1 MNFLVNSLYELLKI
15 IACCCRYCR
24 MDLFCHF
31 CNCHIHWRVL
41 GFSDFLFRISNVTR
55 LWVQPTECASQNFCD
70 AEAIGFDFDVQK
82 DALAFEMLWPMLWPM
97 LWGFCTFKTWF
108 PSWKFFR
115 IPHLRAR
122 HWGALSQVMTDLA
135 VGKDGKPQL
144 TFGQVG
150 CENVKMNMRVVKH
163 RGYSMTDSVFVERQ
177 LCGIWVRLCRNCW
190 KPPDERPKSTTCKF
204 LWKISK
210 KPGVTWQMVYRVYS
224 LDRCLPFCM
233 NWRWGKHGKSLQ
245 FWNCR
250 NCFGLCLQC
259 SS

>member
-1 MNFLVNSLYELLKI
+1 MSQDYECNPQNVRLKT
-15 IACCCRYCR
+15 
-24 MDLFCHF
+24 F
-31 CNCHIHWRVL
+31 
-41 GFSDFLFRISNVTR
+41 VTR
-55 LWVQPTECASQNFCD
+55 KRSGLILTCKKMHLLRNASNALTNLRLLYVQDLIPVLEVLQN
-70 AEAIGFDFDVQK
+70 
-82 DALAFEMLWPMLWPM
+82 
-97 LWGFCTFKTWF
+97 
-108 PSWKFFR
+108 
-115 IPHLRAR
+115 PHLRAR

-259 SS
+259 NS

>member
-115 IPHLRAR
+115 IHI
-122 HWGALSQVMTDLA
+122 
-135 VGKDGKPQL
+135 
-144 TFGQVG
+144 
-150 CENVKMNMRVVKH
+150 CE
-163 RGYSMTDSVFVERQ
+163 
-177 LCGIWVRLCRNCW
+177 
-190 KPPDERPKSTTCKF
+190 
-204 LWKISK
+204 
-210 KPGVTWQMVYRVYS
+210 
-224 LDRCLPFCM
+224 LDI
-233 NWRWGKHGKSLQ
+233 G
-245 FWNCR
+245 
-250 NCFGLCLQC
+250 GLCLKSWQIWPWAKMASRNSHLVRWAVRTWKWTWELWSIEGTAWRIAF
-259 SS
+259 SSRGSYVESGCVFAGIVGNRPTSDPRALPASFFGKSQRNLGSLGRWSTGSTV